1 MNLRGSFLAFL
12 TVATMI
18 VSPPAYAATTSSV
31 MPFPEPTIT
40 NPCNGEDVNVSG
52 NVHVTIGATI
62 DGNGGIHLRI
72 HINNQDVSGIGVTTG
87 SKYQIPTT
95 LDSSAY
101 FGTATTMTLTVN
113 TRVVAQGSTPN
124 FNMRELVHVTMD
136 ANGVTTASIDNASI
150 TDCN

>member
-1 MNLRGSFLAFL
+1 M
-12 TVATMI
+12 
-18 VSPPAYAATTSSV
+18 V
-31 MPFPEPTIT
+31 MWTF
-40 NPCNGEDVNVSG
+40 PCNDEDVNVSG
-52 NVHVTIGATI
+52 NVHMTIGVTI
-62 DGNGGIHLRI
+62 DGNGGSHLRI
-72 HINNQDVSGIGVTTG
+72 HINNQDVSGIGVDTG
-87 SKYQIPTT
+87 SRYQIPTT

-101 FGTATTMTLTVN
+101 FGSATTMTLTVN